1 MAFQQPLV
9 PVLPVA
15 RELIAK
21 TKWIKSSS
29 HNHIPESEHHRS
41 SSPSLVPFHGH
52 GRHHHNGTAGSA
64 THATASSTTLPSAP
78 ATPTGHTSG
87 GPQAGKEATTP
98 TSAGPL
104 KRRRTRSLFSLRR
117 NRVSSP
123 PPVPPVPPMPI
134 VAAEL
139 SSEPDSGTE
148 QPEEKEKQP
157 RRPRV
162 LSVFRRRQ
170 HSAGVRASMES
181 DMSSTSVRT
190 FRAQYCH
197 YANLSSMPRCRRRV
211 LQDTRER
218 SLPRQTSHSHEVFR
232 LPPCIPVQHS
242 RYSHLHYYCYL
253 TSSLLSSPVLL
264 YYLYRVDERVFM
276 RSQIYISC

>member
-15 RELIAK
+15 RELISK

-29 HNHIPESEHHRS
+29 HNHTPESEHPRS
-41 SSPSLVPFHGH
+41 SSPSLVPFHGK
-52 GRHHHNGTAGSA
+52 HHHNGTPGSS
-64 THATASSTTLPSAP
+64 TNATASSSTLPSAP
-78 ATPTGHTSG
+78 ATPTGHTSS
-87 GPQAGKEATTP
+87 GPPAGKATTP

-123 PPVPPVPPMPI
+123 PPVPPVPPLPTN
-134 VAAEL
+134 APEL
-139 SSEPDSGTE
+139 TSEPESGTE

-162 LSVFRRRQ
+162 LSVFKRRQ

-181 DMSSTSVRT
+181 DMSSTSVR
-190 FRAQYCH
+190 AP
-197 YANLSSMPRCRRRV
+197 L
-211 LQDTRER
+211 
-218 SLPRQTSHSHEVFR
+218 
-232 LPPCIPVQHS
+232 
-242 RYSHLHYYCYL
+242 SHL
-253 TSSLLSSPVLL
+253 
-264 YYLYRVDERVFM
+264 
-276 RSQIYISC
+276 